1 MGLVFVCLY
10 VACEIIANV
19 TAGRPVALFGIV
31 VPSAVFIYTLTF
43 TLVDV
48 IHEIYGKE
56 GSRRVVLGAFF
67 ANILLAV
74 YAYLVIN
81 LPAPPF
87 FTDAQSYATVFGA
100 TPRIVVASLAA
111 YFVSSM
117 VDVEV
122 YHLWKKHIQKAKWSR
137 VLVSN
142 SISTLID
149 SCVFIAIAFAGVM
162 PLLPLILG
170 QYIIKMAITLLSLPL
185 IYTTGFRGSIARYA
199 GNRQQMTDRTGR

>member
-19 TAGRPVALFGIV
+19 TAGRPVSLFGIV

-48 IHEIYGKE
+48 IHEIYGKD
-56 GSRRVVLGAFF
+56 GSRKVILGAFF

-74 YAYLVIN
+74 YSYLVIH
-81 LPAPPF
+81 LPAPAF
-87 FTDAQSYATVFGA
+87 FADSQSYETVFGS
-100 TPRIVVASLAA
+100 TPRIVLASLTA
-111 YFVSSM
+111 YLVSSLA
-117 VDVEV
+117 DVEI
-122 YHLWKKHIQKAKWSR
+122 YHLWKKRIQKAKWSR

-142 SISTLID
+142 SVSTLID
-149 SCVFIAIAFAGVM
+149 SCVFITIAFAGIM
-162 PLLPLILG
+162 PVLPLIVG
-170 QYIIKMAITLLSLPL
+170 QYIVKMAITFISLPL

-199 GNRQQMTDRTGR
+199 RQNGR

>member
-19 TAGRPVALFGIV
+19 TAGRPVLLFGIV

-56 GSRRVVLGAFF
+56 GSRKVILGAFL
-67 ANILLAV
+67 ANILLAI
-74 YAYLVIN
+74 YAYLVIH
-81 LPAPPF
+81 LPAPVF
-87 FTDAQSYATVFGA
+87 FTDAKSYEAVFGS
-100 TPRIVVASLAA
+100 TPRIVFASLTA
-111 YFVSSM
+111 YIVSSM

-122 YHLWKKHIQKAKWSR
+122 YHLWKNRIQKAKWSR

-142 SISTLID
+142 GISTFVD
-149 SCVFIAIAFAGVM
+149 SCLFITIAFAGIM
-162 PLLPLILG
+162 PVLPLIVG
-170 QYIIKMAITLLSLPL
+170 QYLVKMVITILSLPL
-185 IYTTGFRGSIARYA
+185 IYTTGFRGSIARFA
-199 GNRQQMTDRTGR
+199 RQKQ

>member
-19 TAGRPVALFGIV
+19 TAGRPVLLFGII

-56 GSRRVVLGAFF
+56 GSRKVVLGAFF

-74 YAYLVIN
+74 YAYLVVH
-81 LPAPPF
+81 LPAPAF
-87 FTDAQSYATVFGA
+87 FTDESYETVFGA
-100 TPRIVVASLAA
+100 TPRIVFASLTA
-111 YFVSSM
+111 YLISSM
-117 VDVEV
+117 VDVEI
-122 YHLWKKHIQKAKWSR
+122 YHLWKKRIQKAKWSR

-142 SISTLID
+142 SVSTLVD
-149 SCVFIAIAFAGVM
+149 SCVFITIAFAGVM
-162 PLLPLILG
+162 PILPLIIG
-170 QYIIKMAITLLSLPL
+170 QYIVKMAITFISLPL

-199 GNRQQMTDRTGR
+199 GQKQ

>member
-19 TAGRPVALFGIV
+19 TAGKPVSLFGIV

-48 IHEIYGKE
+48 IHEIYGKD
-56 GSRRVVLGAFF
+56 GSRKVILGAFF
-67 ANILLAV
+67 ANILLAI
-74 YAYLVIN
+74 YAYLIIH
-81 LPAPPF
+81 LPAPAF
-87 FTDAQSYATVFGA
+87 FTDAQSYETVFGA
-100 TPRIVVASLAA
+100 TPRIVLASLTA
-111 YFVSSM
+111 YLVSSM
-117 VDVEV
+117 VDVEI
-122 YHLWKKHIQKAKWSR
+122 YHLWKKRVQKAKWSR

-142 SISTLID
+142 SVSTLVD

-162 PLLPLILG
+162 PVLPLIAG
-170 QYIIKMAITLLSLPL
+170 QYIVKMTITVISLPL

-199 GNRQQMTDRTGR
+199 RQNGQ

>member
-19 TAGRPVALFGIV
+19 TAGRPVSLFGIV

-56 GSRRVVLGAFF
+56 GSRKVILGAFF
-67 ANILLAV
+67 ANIILAC
-74 YAYLVIN
+74 YTYLVIH
-81 LPAPPF
+81 LPAPAF
-87 FTDAQSYATVFGA
+87 FTEANSYETVFGA
-100 TPRIVVASLAA
+100 TPRIVLASLTA
-111 YFVSSM
+111 YLVSSM

-122 YHLWKKHIQKAKWSR
+122 YHLWKNRIKKAKWSR

-142 SISTLID
+142 GVSTLVD
-149 SCVFIAIAFAGVM
+149 SCVFITIAFIGVM
-162 PLLPLILG
+162 PILPLIIG
-170 QYIIKMAITLLSLPL
+170 QYIVKMTITILSLPL
-185 IYTTGFRGSIARYA
+185 IYTTGFRGSIVRYA
-199 GNRQQMTDRTGR
+199 RQNER

>member
-19 TAGRPVALFGIV
+19 TAGRPVSLFGIV
-31 VPSAVFIYTLTF
+31 VPAAVFIYTLTF

-48 IHEIYGKE
+48 IHEIYGKD
-56 GSRRVVLGAFF
+56 GSRKVVMGAFF

-74 YAYLVIN
+74 YSYLVIH
-81 LPAPPF
+81 LPAPAF
-87 FTDAQSYATVFGA
+87 FADSQSYETVFGA
-100 TPRIVVASLAA
+100 TPRIVLASLTA
-111 YFVSSM
+111 YLVSSL

-122 YHLWKKHIQKAKWSR
+122 YHLWKKRIQKAKWSR

-142 SISTLID
+142 SVSTLID
-149 SCVFIAIAFAGVM
+149 SCVFITIAFAGVM
-162 PLLPLILG
+162 PILPLIVG
-170 QYIIKMAITLLSLPL
+170 QYIVKMAITIISLPL

-199 GNRQQMTDRTGR
+199 GQKQ